1 MIPLTVVMLITA
13 LVLPRA
19 RSVLRVVTV
28 IFSLVGA
35 ASAWVAEQ
43 SGEALE
49 NRVGYPGEHAELGEI
64 LTPLAMALFVLTTV
78 WALSSRSKKPSA
90 VVARRL
96 SAIAALSVGVAAVVF
111 TVLAGHSGAAA
122 TWEGRVV
129 AQSAVAASAHPL

>member
-64 LTPLAMALFVLTTV
+64 VTPLAMALFVLTTV

-90 VVARRL
+90 VVVRRL

>member
-64 LTPLAMALFVLTTV
+64 VTPLAMALFVLTTV